1 MCFIRVSPK
10 HAPIKPP
17 GAAPTLTSVYDRPF
31 LDTSVDIENPTSHEI
46 VRSLNV
52 DEKLHPV
59 RTDSADEIEL
69 QPIRRLSAEEALEK
83 TERRGG
89 MPKGRRAIR
98 KSIEDNNKD
107 GGKKETTSKY

>member
-31 LDTSVDIENPTSHEI
+31 LDTSVDMENPTSHEI

-59 RTDSADEIEL
+59 RADSADEIEL

-83 TERRGG
+83 TLRMGS
-89 MPKGRRAIR
+89 MPKGRRASR
-98 KSIEDNNKD
+98 KSIEDDKD
-107 GGKKETTSKY
+107 GRKKETTSKY

>member
-10 HAPIKPP
+10 YAPIKPP

-31 LDTSVDIENPTSHEI
+31 LDTSVDMENPTSHEI

-69 QPIRRLSAEEALEK
+69 QPIRRLSAEEVLDK
-83 TERRGG
+83 TERKGS
-89 MPKGRRAIR
+89 MPKGRRAFR
-98 KSIEDNNKD
+98 KSIGDDNKD
-107 GGKKETTSKY
+107 GRRKEPTSNY